1 MAAQALAGSLG
12 LTVRLPVTGPP
23 PTVKQLQ
30 LAAGAAESVVD
41 GVTLAPSSP
50 LVPPH
55 GGPAA
60 IATVVAP
67 IPRPHRDEAAEP
79 RISWISTSATTST
92 VDPEFAAI
100 GRTALL
106 NVPRKP
112 SVAGRG
118 RRLPSRRPAGAR
130 AAASAERPVSVSLEV
145 STI

>member
-1 MAAQALAGSLG
+1 M
-12 LTVRLPVTGPP
+12 TGPP

-30 LAAGAAESVVD
+30 LAAGAAESVID

-50 LVPPH
+50 LVPW

-67 IPRPHRDEAAEP
+67 IPKPHRDEAAEP
-79 RISWISTSATTST
+79 RISTSATTST

-130 AAASAERPVSVSLEV
+130 AAASAAERPVSVSLEV